1 MATKKEQ
8 EAYASAITLEQLL
21 VLVTIEARGS
31 FSAAARH
38 LGRAQGSV
46 SYQIERLEEQ
56 LGVPLF
62 DRSRRRPQLS
72 AKGRVIFEHAREV
85 LAAVDRLREDAWS
98 WSVGIEAEV
107 RLAVDVL
114 FPADALVRFTR
125 RFQAQFP
132 SVRLSIASGVVSFAR
147 TALREGTVDL
157 AVGPPFGEEVQSR
170 ALGHIELVPVA
181 APEHPLAQATRPI
194 SARMLQRHVH
204 LMLFAPQSTKPGGK
218 ARGFRSRT
226 HWTLQS
232 SQTRLAL
239 LRAGL
244 GWSRLPLPEARPEF
258 DAGRLVRLSIDPSV
272 VPSSRVPLYV
282 ATRQGHPLG
291 LAGRWLWDTLS
302 LQPPDDEGRDGAE
315 TQ

>member
-1 MATKKEQ
+1 MEENAEK

-38 LGRAQGSV
+38 LGKAQGSV
-46 SYQIERLEEQ
+46 SYQVERLEEQ
-56 LGVPLF
+56 LGVLLF

-72 AKGRVIFEHAREV
+72 AKGRVVFEHARQV
-85 LAAVDRLREDAWS
+85 LAAVDSLREDAWS
-98 WSVGIEAEV
+98 WSVGVEAEV
-107 RLAVDVL
+107 RLAIDVL
-114 FPADALVRFTR
+114 FPADALVRLTR

-147 TALREGTVDL
+147 AALREGTADL
-157 AVGPPFGEEVQSR
+157 AVGPPFGEGVRSR
-170 ALGHIELVPVA
+170 ALGHIEMVPVA
-181 APEHPLAQATRPI
+181 APEHPLARANRPI
-194 SARMLQRHVH
+194 SARMLQQHVH
-204 LMLFAPQSTKPGGK
+204 LMLFVPESTEPGGK

-244 GWSRLPLPEARPEF
+244 GWSRLPMPEARPEF

-282 ATRQGHPLG
+282 AIRQGHLLG
-291 LAGRWLWDTLS
+291 LAGRWLWDSLS
-302 LQPPDDEGRDGAE
+302 LGPYDDSTDK